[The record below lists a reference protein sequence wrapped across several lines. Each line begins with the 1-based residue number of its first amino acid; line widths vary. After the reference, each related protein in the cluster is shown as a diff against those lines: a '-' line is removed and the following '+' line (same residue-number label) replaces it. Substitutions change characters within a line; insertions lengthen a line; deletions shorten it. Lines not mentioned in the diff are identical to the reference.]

1 MVTRTLLH
9 VTFTYQL
16 RTIYVPFT
24 YQLRTIY
31 VPITYHLRTN
41 YVQFTYHLVQLRTIM
56 CQLRTIYVTFTYQL
70 RTITY
75 HLRTNYVQLRTIY
88 VSITYHLRTNYVQLR
103 TIYVPITYNYVP
115 ITYHLRTI
123 YVPITYNYVPFTYQ
137 STIGTDLRVLRL
149 AFAQLCNISVSII
162 KFTTATQFQPQSAQS
177 RHPYIEGY
185 HFKIYFTRYRSTWGY
200 GHHVWHVNTYTVLSV
215 EVTGEWR
222 KLHNGERN
230 GLYCSPDIVCVIKS
244 KGMR

>member
-75 HLRTNYVQLRTIY
+75 HLRTNYVQLRTNY
-88 VSITYHLRTNYVQLR
+88 VPFTYHLRTNYVQLR
-103 TIYVPITYNYVP
+103 TIYVPIHNRHRPASASTRIRTALQYFGVHYQVHNSHSIPTTVSSIPSSLHRGISLQDLLYSLSF
-115 ITYHLRTI
+115 HLGLWPPCLACQYI
-123 YVPITYNYVPFTYQ
+123 Y
-137 STIGTDLRVLRL
+137 RL
-149 AFAQLCNISVSII
+149 VCRGNRGME
-162 KFTTATQFQPQSAQS
+162 KTT
-177 RHPYIEGY
+177 
-185 HFKIYFTRYRSTWGY
+185 
-200 GHHVWHVNTYTVLSV
+200 
-215 EVTGEWR
+215 
-222 KLHNGERN
+222 
-230 GLYCSPDIVCVIKS
+230 
-244 KGMR
+244 